1 MQTDTYTH
9 KEIML
14 KNIFNELTQFPEN
27 YLTNIFDIVYTFR
40 INLPKTKQNNITSN
54 FNWDEFIS
62 DLNQERKSN
71 NSLMQERI
79 DNLF

>member
-1 MQTDTYTH
+1 METNTYTH

-14 KNIFNELTQFPEN
+14 KNIFNELTQFPDD

-40 INLPKTKQNNITSN
+40 VNLPKTKNNNIN
-54 FNWDEFIS
+54 FNWDEFIYN
-62 DLNQERKSN
+62 LNEERETN
-71 NSLMQERI
+71 NFLMQERI